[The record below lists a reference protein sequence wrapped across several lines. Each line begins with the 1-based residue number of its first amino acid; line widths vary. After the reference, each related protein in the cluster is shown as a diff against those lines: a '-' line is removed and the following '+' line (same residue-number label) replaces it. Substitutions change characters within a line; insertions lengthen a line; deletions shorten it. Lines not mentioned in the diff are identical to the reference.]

1 MLAGAGHQRAITLSV
16 VIIIFIIMCS
26 AGAESGR
33 ECESRTQVL
42 ELARAGFESQ
52 LSFYEL
58 YKMSAL
64 GPGPGS
70 CLVTNKGSL
79 Y

>member
-1 MLAGAGHQRAITLSV
+1 MLAGAWHQRAIALSV
-16 VIIIFIIMCS
+16 VIIFIIVCS

-42 ELARAGFESQ
+42 ELAKAEFESQ
-52 LSFYEL
+52 PSLYEL
-58 YKMSAL
+58 YKMRAL

-70 CLVTNKGSL
+70 CPVMNKGCL